1 MSNPTG
7 GNRVPRWL
15 RVTLASACAP
25 VLIGVLVLLY
35 REGLSAP
42 VLVGGIVGPLVGVA
56 WHRRRT
62 RHLTP

>member
-7 GNRVPRWL
+7 GNRVHRWL
-15 RVTLASACAP
+15 RVMLAIACAP
-25 VLIGVLVLLY
+25 VLIGVLVMLY
-35 REGLSAP
+35 REGMSAP
-42 VLVGGIVGPLVGVA
+42 VLVGGIVGPLAGVL